1 MKSSLFKPWLTTRK
15 GRITI
20 QNKDCTYTI
29 LQMNKNLIWS
39 CIIFLH
45 EKYVYNIIITRND
58 EGEIQRL
65 KTYLSNEFDVKNI
78 RSLKYFLGIEV
89 AHSKGGIFISQ
100 QKYIIDLQRETMML
114 RCKPTKTPIE

>member
-1 MKSSLFKPWLTTRK
+1 M
-15 GRITI
+15 
-20 QNKDCTYTI
+20 
-29 LQMNKNLIWS
+29 
-39 CIIFLH
+39 
-45 EKYVYNIIITRND
+45 YNIIITRND

-65 KTYLSNEFDVKNI
+65 KTYPSNEFDVKNL

-100 QKYIIDLQRETMML
+100 QKYITDLQREIRML

>member
-1 MKSSLFKPWLTTRK
+1 M
-15 GRITI
+15 
-20 QNKDCTYTI
+20 
-29 LQMNKNLIWS
+29 
-39 CIIFLH
+39 
-45 EKYVYNIIITRND
+45 YNVIITRND

-100 QKYIIDLQRETMML
+100 QKYIFDLLKETGML
-114 RCKPTKTPIE
+114 GCKPVETPIEQNHKL

>member
-1 MKSSLFKPWLTTRK
+1 M
-15 GRITI
+15 
-20 QNKDCTYTI
+20 
-29 LQMNKNLIWS
+29 
-39 CIIFLH
+39 
-45 EKYVYNIIITRND
+45 YNIIITRND

-100 QKYIIDLQRETMML
+100 QKYILDVLRETWIL
-114 RCKPTKTPIE
+114 GCKPIETLIEQNHK